1 MSNVAYADF
10 SNSRKL
16 NQRDSTVSNGTKGH
30 IAIFRSLLSSQW
42 SLNETKLAL
51 WLRLLSKASYK
62 PTTVNFGGR
71 EWYLGVGQLVT
82 KFKIL
87 GGELR
92 DSHNKPKSESQVRR
106 LLEFFKSEG
115 MLTFSGDRNGTVITI
130 TNYALYQN
138 IAPEGKCVGLNPSS
152 DEALE
157 CTSEIKR
164 EVIKNN
170 PPREVKCEVK
180 REGLKASNH
189 KALECTSEVKR
200 EAIREGHEQ
209 EVIKQEYIITTSK
222 DVVGE
227 FSDENNPSL
236 SIEKSQSKKSKP
248 VPYQAMI
255 DAYHEIL
262 PEMSKVTVL
271 RDSRKIKMRTF
282 WQKCNREYLRNHNKP
297 FTLENWKG
305 YLTYIANYCR
315 WMTED
320 RPNGNGGYWRAKNLD
335 YLITDKCY
343 VSVKED
349 RANDRNNI

>member
-1 MSNVAYADF
+1 MSNVTYADF
-10 SNSRKL
+10 SNNRKL
-16 NQRDSTVSNGTKGH
+16 IQRDSTVSNGTKGH
-30 IAIFRSLLSSQW
+30 IAIFRSLLSSQG
-42 SLNETKLAL
+42 SLNETKLVL

-87 GGELR
+87 GGALR

-130 TNYALYQN
+130 TNYVLYQN
-138 IAPEGKCVGLNPSS
+138 TAPEGKCEGLKSSS
-152 DEALE
+152 DEAL
-157 CTSEIKR
+157 
-164 EVIKNN
+164 
-170 PPREVKCEVK
+170 
-180 REGLKASNH
+180 A
-189 KALECTSEVKR
+189 CTSEVKR

-222 DVVGE
+222 DVVGK
-227 FSDENNPSL
+227 FSNENNPSL
-236 SIEKSQSKKSKP
+236 LIEKSQYKKSKP

-262 PEMSKVTVL
+262 TEMFKATML
-271 RDSRKIKMRTF
+271 RDSRKSKMRTF
-282 WQKCNREYLRNHNKP
+282 WQKCKREYLRNHNKP

-305 YLTYIANYCR
+305 YLTYIHS
-315 WMTED
+315 ELLSLDD
-320 RPNGNGGYWRAKNLD
+320 RRQTKWQWWLLVGKKSELFD
-335 YLITDKCY
+335 H
-343 VSVKED
+343 
-349 RANDRNNI
+349 